1 MATRSNARQ
10 SNALHSYNAMQ
21 GLSGIVVTC
30 EYSFILRSGAPSRM
44 PCEHMTIE
52 RSSQLPASRCGAARR
67 RTRPRARARARAR
80 QTRANDEPAEED
92 TQNARDDATTRA
104 RARDARG
111 AREPSWYANSTT
123 ANRTT
128 RGGER
133 DDGAAG
139 AGATGTSSSHITIPT
154 PRHSRHDAGHNDTHH
169 THTPSPPPP
178 PPQSVP
184 PRHRRSDRLEPTT
197 LRPEPTTPTGTD
209 VTQKNRRHTEGA
221 IGWNRRPPD
230 RNRPLR
236 PEPTPHRSTDVAREG
251 ATSWNRRHSD
261 RNRRRRIDRA
271 ARPATTTCARG
282 TCGAAAQQQQRIHT
296 TTSRWQD
303 NSSSTH
309 SLPPSSIRAEDPISP
324 AARRRAPDDTR

>member
-209 VTQKNRRHTEGA
+209 ATQKHRRRAGRSDQLEPTT
-221 IGWNRRPPD
+221 
-230 RNRPLR
+230 LR
-236 PEPTPHRSTDVAREG
+236 PEPTTTYRSRGPPRDDDLCPRHV
-251 ATSWNRRHSD
+251 RRS
-261 RNRRRRIDRA
+261 R
-271 ARPATTTCARG
+271 T
-282 TCGAAAQQQQRIHT
+282 AAAAHPHHHIALAGQQQQHT
-296 TTSRWQD
+296 
-303 NSSSTH
+303 
-309 SLPPSSIRAEDPISP
+309 LPPSLLHT
-324 AARRRAPDDTR
+324 RRRPHFTCSASPSTR

>member
-10 SNALHSYNAMQ
+10 SNALHYYDAMQ
-21 GLSGIVVTC
+21 GLSGTVVTC

-197 LRPEPTTPTGTD
+197 LRPEPT
-209 VTQKNRRHTEGA
+209 
-221 IGWNRRPPD
+221 
-230 RNRPLR
+230 
-236 PEPTPHRSTDVAREG
+236 PHRSTDVAREG